1 MKDTK
6 IQRYIVYLNIVNDMR
21 ERDMELFLYNAS
33 GKNDSKVGNRNLCDH
48 KDG

>member
-6 IQRYIVYLNIVNDMR
+6 IQRYIVYLTIVNDMR
-21 ERDMELFLYNAS
+21 ERDMEFFLYNAS
-33 GKNDSKVGNRNLCDH
+33 DKNDSKVGNRNLCDH